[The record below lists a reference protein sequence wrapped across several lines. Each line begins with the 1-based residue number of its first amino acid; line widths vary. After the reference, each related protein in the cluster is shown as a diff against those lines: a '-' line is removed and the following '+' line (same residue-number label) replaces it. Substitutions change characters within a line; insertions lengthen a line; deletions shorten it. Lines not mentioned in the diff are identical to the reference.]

1 MKVSGKSQH
10 PPKCSE
16 NILSRTRNP
25 SPDSDLQPPKSSH
38 RRKPRTPL
46 ARFRKNGAPLGRRSR
61 PETPLLKW
69 KTDDKG
75 KNKDPL
81 DEDEK
86 SDAGCGRR
94 AKGKKQREASVSVRK
109 LAAGLWRLQQP
120 EMAPARSGR
129 QHGIGHGGHRFPNH
143 QNGVINGSDLNNV
156 LQSPR
161 SIVGAKNGHFCELE
175 PSFLLSNSAME
186 GATKWDPVCLKTLD
200 EAQHIYNQMKLLDQ
214 KVSAVSVVSALESE
228 LDQARARIQELET
241 EQHTSK
247 KKLEH
252 FLRKVSEERTSWRS
266 REHEKIRVYIDDIK
280 AELNRERKSRQRTE
294 IVNSR
299 LVNEL
304 ADAKLSIK
312 RCMQDYE
319 KERKARVLIEEVCD
333 ELAKEIGE
341 DKAEVEALKRESMKL
356 REEVEEER
364 KMLQVAE
371 VWREERVQM
380 KLIDAKVALE
390 EKYSQMNK
398 LVADLESFLK
408 SKCADFDPKEMREV
422 QSLRQAVA
430 AVNIQDIK
438 GFSYEPPNPDDIF
451 AIFEEVNGGE
461 PAEREIEP
469 CVAYSPASRAS
480 KIHTVSPEANMIAK
494 DIMQRCSD
502 LYMDDNGE
510 IEDES
515 GWETVSHIEDQ
526 GSSYSPEGSASS
538 VNKNHHRESNVS
550 GSVLEE
556 WEENCG
562 DETPI
567 TEISEVCS
575 VPPTKQTKKVS
586 SIGRI
591 WKSCPNNGENYKTVS
606 VDGVNGR
613 LSNGRLS
620 CGGLMSP
627 DRGSSKGGL
636 SPRDLL
642 CQLSSPE
649 SGNPHGHRGMKG
661 CIPRSTQKN
670 SLKAR
675 LMEARMESQKLQLR
689 HVLKQKI

>member
-1 MKVSGKSQH
+1 MKVSAKSQQ
-10 PPKCSE
+10 PSKCSE
-16 NILSRTRNP
+16 NILLRTRNP
-25 SPDSDLQPPKSSH
+25 SPDSDLQPPKASH
-38 RRKPRTPL
+38 RRKPRTPV

-75 KNKDPL
+75 KNDDPL
-81 DEDEK
+81 EEDEK

-120 EMAPARSGR
+120 EMAPARSGL
-129 QHGIGHGGHRFPNH
+129 QHGIGQHGGHQFLNH
-143 QNGVINGSDLNNV
+143 QNGVTNGSDLNN
-156 LQSPR
+156 LSQSPR
-161 SIVGAKNGHFCELE
+161 PIAGAKSGHFCGLE
-175 PSFLLSNSAME
+175 PSFHLSYSAME
-186 GATKWDPVCLKTLD
+186 GVTKWDPICMKTPD
-200 EAQHIYNQMKLLDQ
+200 EAQHIHNQMKLVDQ
-214 KVSAVSVVSALESE
+214 KVSAVSVVSALEAE
-228 LDQARARIQELET
+228 LEQARARIQELET

-252 FLRKVSEERTSWRS
+252 FLRKVSEERASWRS

-304 ADAKLSIK
+304 TDAKLSIK
-312 RCMQDYE
+312 RYMQDYE

-356 REEVEEER
+356 REEVEDER
-364 KMLQVAE
+364 KMLQMAE

-398 LVADLESFLK
+398 LVADLDIFLK
-408 SKCADFDPKEMREV
+408 SRGADFDSKEVREA
-422 QSLRQAVA
+422 QSLRQAAA

-461 PAEREIEP
+461 PVEREIEP
-469 CVAYSPASRAS
+469 CVAYSPASHAS
-480 KIHTVSPEANMIAK
+480 KIHTVSPEADMIAK
-494 DIMQRCSD
+494 DAIQRRSD

-515 GWETVSHIEDQ
+515 GWETVSHCEDQ
-526 GSSYSPEGSASS
+526 GSSYSPEGSAYS
-538 VNKNHHRESNVS
+538 VNKNRGESNMS
-550 GSVLEE
+550 GSVME
-556 WEENCG
+556 WEENGG

-575 VPPTKQTKKVS
+575 VPPSKQTKKIS
-586 SIGRI
+586 SIARI
-591 WKSCPNNGENYKTVS
+591 WKSCPNNGENYKIVS

-620 CGGLMSP
+620 CGGHMSP
-627 DRGSSKGGL
+627 DRGSGKGGL

-649 SGNPHGHRGMKG
+649 SGNPHAHRGMKG
-661 CIPRSTQKN
+661 CIPRTTQKN

-675 LMEARMESQKLQLR
+675 LLEARMESQKLQLR
-689 HVLKQKI
+689 HVLKQKM

>member
-1 MKVSGKSQH
+1 MKVSGNSQH

-16 NILSRTRNP
+16 TIISRTRNP
-25 SPDSDLQPPKSSH
+25 SPDSDLQPKASH

-46 ARFRKNGAPLGRRSR
+46 ARFRKNGAPSGRRSR

-75 KNKDPL
+75 KNNDPL
-81 DEDEK
+81 EHDEK

-94 AKGKKQREASVSVRK
+94 AKGKKQKEASVSVRK

-120 EMAPARSGR
+120 EMALARSGL
-129 QHGIGHGGHRFPNH
+129 QHGIGHGGHPFLNH
-143 QNGVINGSDLNNV
+143 QNGVTNGSDLNNV
-156 LQSPR
+156 SQSPR
-161 SIVGAKNGHFCELE
+161 SIVGAKSGHFCELE
-175 PSFLLSNSAME
+175 PSLHLSNSAME
-186 GATKWDPVCLKTLD
+186 GATKWDPVCLKTPD

-214 KVSAVSVVSALESE
+214 KVRAVSVVSALEAE
-228 LDQARARIQELET
+228 LEQARARIQELET
-241 EQHTSK
+241 EHHTSK

-252 FLRKVSEERTSWRS
+252 FLRKLSEEKASWRC

-280 AELNRERKSRQRTE
+280 AELTRERKSRQRTE

-312 RCMQDYE
+312 RYMQDYE
-319 KERKARVLIEEVCD
+319 NERRDRILIEKVCG
-333 ELAKEIGE
+333 ELVNEIGE

-356 REEVEEER
+356 REEVEEK
-364 KMLQVAE
+364 KMLQMAE

-380 KLIDAKVALE
+380 KLKDAKVALE
-390 EKYSQMNK
+390 EKYSQMNR
-398 LVADLESFLK
+398 LVADLENFLK
-408 SKCADFDPKEMREV
+408 SRCADFDPKEMREA
-422 QSLRQAVA
+422 QSLQQAAA

-438 GFSYEPPNPDDIF
+438 GFSYEPPNPDDIY

-461 PAEREIEP
+461 TTEREIEP
-469 CVAYSPASRAS
+469 CVAYSPASHDS
-480 KIHTVSPEANMIAK
+480 KIRTVSPEVNGIAK
-494 DIMQRCSD
+494 DAIQRRSD
-502 LYMDDNGE
+502 IFLDDNGE

-515 GWETVSHIEDQ
+515 GWETVSHVDDQ
-526 GSSYSPEGSASS
+526 GSSYSPEGSVSP
-538 VNKNHHRESNVS
+538 VNKHCRESDVS
-550 GSVLEE
+550 ESVLE
-556 WEENCG
+556 WGENG
-562 DETPI
+562 GNETPV

-586 SIGRI
+586 SIARI
-591 WKSCPNNGENYKTVS
+591 WKSCPNNGDYKIVS

-627 DRGSSKGGL
+627 DQGSGKGGM
-636 SPRDLL
+636 SPGDLL

-675 LMEARMESQKLQLR
+675 LLEARMEGQKLQLR